1 MKIERRS
8 APVREFRA
16 VREDDKP
23 PRLTGYAAVF
33 DSLSEDLGGFRERIA
48 KGAFAAVLGDDVR
61 SLWNHDP
68 NFLLGRTAS
77 GTLRLAEDEVGL
89 AIENDMPDT
98 AFARDLGVLIDRG
111 DVREMSF
118 AFTVGDDVWTA
129 EGDEVTRTIT
139 RIDRLY
145 DVSPVT
151 FPAYPDTSVAARAFA
166 DWCKREGRTAPKIE
180 THDHRCRACGGDFAT
195 ATDLRRLRLDVLERI
210 R

>member
-48 KGAFAAVLGDDVR
+48 KGAFSAVLGDDVR
-61 SLWNHDP
+61 GLWNHDA

-77 GTLRLAEDEVGL
+77 GTLRLAEDDAGL
-89 AIENDMPDT
+89 AIDLDLPDT
-98 AFARDLGVLIDRG
+98 AFARDLGVLIERG

-166 DWCKREGRTAPKIE
+166 DWCKREGRTPPKIE
-180 THDHRCRACGGDFAT
+180 AHDHRCRACGGDFAT